1 MALHSSSQKNLIN
14 LMNFG
19 EKKLKTLRI
28 KVFLKLQRKKIMKMN
43 KLLWSYIMVLLMLSS
58 CSVKKFIPEGET
70 LYVGSELELEGATDV
85 PGMKS
90 VVSDLEAAIRPKPN
104 STILGMRLG
113 LYVHFKAQREKPGF
127 LNKFLNKR
135 IGEKPVYESA
145 VNTTETE
152 KILLNRLENRG
163 FFMSEASSEI
173 IRKEKKKQAGVVYT
187 LQVAQ
192 PYLMEKLEIDR
203 DSLEIYNA
211 IEALMNETLL
221 QPESRFEL
229 SLLKKERERID
240 IKLKT
245 EGYYNFNSEFLIFE
259 SDTSR
264 YDSRKFDLY
273 LRLKRETPS
282 ESVVPYVIK
291 KINVYPNYVIEN
303 DSITQTS

>member
-1 MALHSSSQKNLIN
+1 
-14 LMNFG
+14 
-19 EKKLKTLRI
+19 
-28 KVFLKLQRKKIMKMN
+28 MN

-303 DSITQTS
+303 DSITQT